1 MVNNVKFLNIVI
13 YILYDDVVRI
23 SAPVTVI
30 RIVCSN
36 CAAGPPSA
44 VTTVH
49 LSGHVTNSVVPMVRI
64 GSVQKGTNQFIKEYN
79 NAFHQVLYRESSPSV
94 KVCPSIIYSSS

>member
-1 MVNNVKFLNIVI
+1 MYIVH
-13 YILYDDVVRI
+13 DVVRI
-23 SAPVTVI
+23 SAPDPVI

-44 VTTVH
+44 VKIVH

-64 GSVQKGTNQFIKEYN
+64 GSARVKVIKEYIMN
-79 NAFHQVLYRESSPSV
+79 SFKLYKRMITHQA
-94 KVCPSIIYSSS
+94 